1 MKGVFL
7 MTDFNL
13 RTLPKRILDSAKGLK
28 KTATLAGTG
37 VLCALS
43 LILNQFTLAVSQFL
57 EIGFSFLAAAMCGYL
72 YGPITAALAGVAVDI
87 LGYFLRPNGGFFIGF
102 TLNELLAGFIY
113 GAWLYKR
120 KVTLLRTFLACL
132 SVVIV
137 VNLFLTPMWLNIMY
151 GNAFVISSARLIKNA
166 IKLPVDTLLL
176 YTLLKAVEKHY
187 KMKSED

>member
-1 MKGVFL
+1 

-13 RTLPKRILDSAKGLK
+13 KSLPARIVSSAKDLK

-57 EIGFSFLAAAMCGYL
+57 EIGFSFLAIAACGYL
-72 YGPITAALAGVAVDI
+72 YGPVTAALAGVAVDI

-132 SVVIV
+132 SVVIII
-137 VNLFLTPMWLNIMY
+137 NLFLTPMWLNIMY
-151 GNAFVISSARLIKNA
+151 GNAFVISGARLIKNA
-166 IKLPVDTLLL
+166 VKLPVDTLLL
-176 YTLLKAVEKHY
+176 FTVLKVVEKRIGS
-187 KMKSED
+187 KL